1 MIIGI
6 VTWYKYGN
14 FGSVLQVYALQQ
26 AIKKLGYDNN
36 IIQYHGNQYISKK
49 RTNLTELNQ
58 RVIRKIKK
66 IFGICEYKY
75 SSYFETEYQNRNIKF
90 NDFRNNYLV
99 FSKEF
104 GSYKELERNDEY
116 DAYICGSDQIWSP
129 ALIDKFYYLDFVEN
143 KNKTIAYAPS
153 FGRSYISKDVSEV
166 VISLINNISFLSIR
180 ENKGAELI
188 RELTGR
194 EAIVVLDPTFL
205 LSADEWDKI
214 LIKPKEI
221 KQYILCYFL
230 GELSACKY
238 HKIKELQKKGDYK
251 LIIIANKISDLKY
264 KQFCEINVGPRE
276 FIGYVKNAS
285 IICTDS
291 FHGIA
296 FSIIFKKQFY
306 AFLRFKDNEVNSQN
320 SRVYNILE
328 TFSLNSRLVFPEKE
342 ITDSDIYY
350 KNIQEILNNQVLK
363 SIDYLSSSLKNIK
376 ENIL

>member
-1 MIIGI
+1 MNIGI
-6 VTWYKYGN
+6 VTWYIYDN
-14 FGSVLQVYALQQ
+14 FGSVLQVYAMQQ
-26 AIKKLGYDNN
+26 AIKKLGYEND
-36 IIQYHGNQYISKK
+36 IIKYHGNQYISKK
-49 RTNLTELNQ
+49 RTDLTELYQ
-58 RVIRKIKK
+58 RIIRKIKK
-66 IFGICEYKY
+66 AFGILEYKY
-75 SSYFETEYQNRNIKF
+75 FSYFKTEYQNRNIKF
-90 NDFRNNYLV
+90 NDFRNNFLV
-99 FSKEF
+99 FSKK
-104 GSYKELERNDEY
+104 YYNYNELVDNDEY

-129 ALIDKFYYLDFVEN
+129 ALVDKFYYLDFVKN

-153 FGRSYISKDVSEV
+153 FGRSYINKDVSSSV
-166 VISLINNISFLSIR
+166 KTLINNIRYLSIR
-180 ENKGAELI
+180 ENKGAKLI
-188 RELTGR
+188 KELTGR

-214 LIKPKEI
+214 LIKPKEK

-230 GELSACKY
+230 GKISAWKY
-238 HKIKELQKKGDYK
+238 RKIIELQKRGNYE
-251 LIIIANKISDLKY
+251 LIIIANKINDLKY
-264 KQFCEINVGPRE
+264 KSFSKINVGPGE

-328 TFSLNSRLVFPEKE
+328 IFSLNSRLVFPEKE